1 MSIPRPGRRSERP
14 GPRRTA
20 GPVQATVAALALALT
35 LPATGTAFAAPASP
49 EPQPASTTATGS
61 AADRSW
67 SVTHSADGYH
77 VTLKL
82 DDPLPVRDALPEIAV
97 DGASLGYARQTT
109 DGHTLSL
116 VTSDLRAA
124 HPDDV
129 RVAWNG
135 ATDTITESRHAP
147 RGTGRHG
154 KPTATAASLTEA
166 ATAKGR
172 YHVARADYD
181 FGDTAVTLGGLS
193 DRSAEL
199 RAAVWVPTDAKGERP
214 VVLFLHGRHSACWNA
229 DTSKTNNAAW
239 PCPEG
244 YRPIPSYLG
253 YNATAETLA
262 SQGYAVVSVSADGIN
277 AQDASFTDDA
287 GTLARG
293 QLVLDHLDLLARA
306 DKGTAPGMSRLLKG
320 RLDLSSVGLMG
331 HSRGGEGVVKAAL
344 LNAGR
349 AHPYGIDA
357 VLPLAPIDFGR
368 ETLPDVPMAVVLPYC
383 DGDVSN
389 QQGQH
394 FYDDS
399 RYTGAD
405 DDVLRSSLM
414 VMGADHNFFNT
425 EWTPG
430 VAVAPASD
438 DWSASTDAVCGGAS
452 PTTTRLTAAEQSEA
466 GTAIMSGFFQLTLGG
481 QDRFLPLFDGSLGK
495 STTVG
500 EATVYSEAQ
509 APGRSRSDIAPLTGP
524 ASHVTVT
531 GGGTGTYCAGFTGRP
546 TISALGACTSSTGT
560 SRFPSWTPANYAGNV
575 EATPLLHLTWPDST
589 GAPAEAVVEVP
600 KGSRDVRR
608 YDSLAFRAAVD
619 ENGPDT
625 DLTVRLTDG
634 RGRTAA
640 VALSSLSDALKAYPS
655 SGTST
660 LLPKTW
666 LQTVN
671 WPLAKVRG
679 IDLSDVRRITLTAPA
694 TAGGVYLSDV
704 AFQSVRAG
712 SGGPSELPQV
722 SVAGTSTTE
731 NAGTAPV
738 TVTLSR
744 SSRTPVT
751 VNLQTVAGTG
761 TQLTTSARKITF
773 PARTTS
779 VTVPLPVTDDTAVQ
793 PAADTVYK
801 IYVSVPVGAVI
812 GQDYARVTVHDDES
826 TA

>member
-1 MSIPRPGRRSERP
+1 MSIPS
-14 GPRRTA
+14 PRRPRRRRAA
-20 GPVQATVAALALALT
+20 GRVRVTVAALT
-35 LPATGTAFAAPASP
+35 LGLSLPLTGTSMAASATP
-49 EPQPASTTATGS
+49 EPAATTVTGS

-67 SVTHSADGYH
+67 SVTESGDGYH
-77 VTLKL
+77 LTLEL
-82 DDPLPVRDALPEIAV
+82 NDPLPVRDAVPEIAV
-97 DGASLGYARQTT
+97 DGASLGYARQTA
-109 DGHTLSL
+109 DGRTLTL
-116 VTSDLRAA
+116 VTTDPRAA

-129 RVAWNG
+129 QVAWNG
-135 ATDTITESRHAP
+135 TADTTTSSRHAP
-147 RGTGRHG
+147 KGTGRPG
-154 KPTATAASLTEA
+154 KPTADAAALTAA
-166 ATAKGR
+166 ATAQGP
-172 YHVARADYD
+172 YTVARADYD
-181 FGDTAVTLGGLS
+181 FGDTAVTLSGLS
-193 DRSAEL
+193 DRSVEL
-199 RAAVWVPTDAKGERP
+199 RAAVWIPTDAKGERP

-229 DTSKTNNAAW
+229 DTAKTNNTAW
-239 PCPEG
+239 PCPDG
-244 YRPIPSYLG
+244 YQPIPSYLG
-253 YNATAETLA
+253 YNDAAQTLA
-262 SQGYAVVSVSADGIN
+262 SQGYAVVSISADGIN
-277 AQDASFTDDA
+277 SQDASYTDDA

-306 DKGTAPGMSRLLKG
+306 DKGIAPGMSPLLKG
-320 RLDLSSVGLMG
+320 RLDLSHVGLMG

-349 AHPYGIDA
+349 AHPYGIEA

-368 ETLPDVPMAVVLPYC
+368 ETLPDVAMAVVLPYC

-394 FYDDS
+394 FFDDT
-399 RYTGAD
+399 RYSGAD

-438 DWSASTDAVCGGAS
+438 DWSASTDAVCGSGS
-452 PTTTRLTAAEQSEA
+452 STTTRLTAAEQSGV
-466 GTAIMSGFFQLTLGG
+466 GTALMSGFFQLTLGG
-481 QDRFLPLFDGSLGK
+481 QDRFLPLFDGSQGA

-500 EATVYSEAQ
+500 AATVHTEVQ

-524 ASHVTVT
+524 SPDVTVT
-531 GGGTGTYCAGFTGRP
+531 GGSGTYCAGFTGRP
-546 TISALGACTSSTGT
+546 TISPLGACTTSTYT

-575 EATPLLHLTWPDST
+575 EATPLLHFTWQDS
-589 GAPAEAVVEVP
+589 AETHAEVVVDVP

-619 ENGPDT
+619 ETGPDT
-625 DLTVRLTDG
+625 DLTVQLTDG
-634 RGRTAA
+634 QGRTAA
-640 VALSSLSDALKAYPS
+640 VAVSSLSDALKGNPS

-666 LQTVN
+666 LQTVS
-671 WPLAKVRG
+671 WPLRTARG
-679 IDLSDVRRITLTAPA
+679 VDLSEIRRITLTAPA

-704 AFQSVRAG
+704 AFQTVHAG
-712 SGGPSELPQV
+712 SGGPSDLPQV
-722 SVAGTSTTE
+722 SVAGASAAE
-731 NAGTAPV
+731 NAGTVPV
-738 TVTLSR
+738 TVTLS
-744 SSRTPVT
+744 SASRTPVT
-751 VNLQTVAGTG
+751 VNLQSVAGTG
-761 TQLTTSARKITF
+761 TQLATAAQKITF

-779 VTVPLPVTDDTAVQ
+779 RTVRLPVVDDTVVQ
-793 PAADTVYK
+793 STADTVYK